1 MKFTQGNAGDVARWI
16 VCLPSLCKVLG
27 SIPSTTGGEVL
38 NIQDCFTVIL
48 GMITRMWDG
57 WTRHID

>member
-1 MKFTQGNAGDVARWI
+1 
-16 VCLPSLCKVLG
+16 LPSLCKVLG

-48 GMITRMWDG
+48 GVITRMWDG